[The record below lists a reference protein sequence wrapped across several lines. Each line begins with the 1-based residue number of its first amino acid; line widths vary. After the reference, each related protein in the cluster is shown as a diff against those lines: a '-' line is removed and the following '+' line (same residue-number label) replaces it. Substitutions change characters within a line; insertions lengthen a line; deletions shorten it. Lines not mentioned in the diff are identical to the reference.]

1 MADYDDSLV
10 ELIEFIEC
18 LDRADE
24 INADALE
31 HIPPRVVRDR
41 GNPMEEYNDSEFL
54 RRYRFSKRAVQQ
66 LLAKLPLRENTDAR
80 GCPLPPLLQLLVV
93 LRFYGAGTFQ
103 IVTGDLVNVSQP
115 TVSRVVAR
123 LSMMI
128 AATLYPTLCKLPTAT
143 EAPAVMQQ
151 FFAIA
156 GFPGVTGCIDCT
168 HVPIRSPGGDDAE
181 VFRNRKGYFSI
192 NVQVSSETAQC
203 SLHMKIV
210 ASI

>member
-1 MADYDDSLV
+1 
-10 ELIEFIEC
+10 
-18 LDRADE
+18 
-24 INADALE
+24 
-31 HIPPRVVRDR
+31 
-41 GNPMEEYNDSEFL
+41 MEEYNDVEFL

-80 GCPLPPLLQLLVV
+80 GCPLPPLLQLLVA

-103 IVTGDLVNVSQP
+103 VVTGDLVNVSQP

-128 AATLYPTLCKLPTAT
+128 TATLYPALCKLPTAT
-143 EAPAVMQQ
+143 EVPAVMRQ
-151 FFAIA
+151 FYAIA
-156 GFPGVTGCIDCT
+156 GFPGVSGCIDCT

-192 NVQVSSETAQC
+192 NVQVSPKPPIA
-203 SLHMKIV
+203 V
-210 ASI
+210 PA